1 MQHDE
6 HQPYSVLLKVSVKA
20 ELHLTK
26 SHLHRMMQSSE
37 LLTLMASTVALKT
50 GLLCLTLLQN
60 LGLAGLVKLQ
70 PYFSRILK
78 ALTSLLKD
86 STTWRRGK
94 MNASS

>member
-1 MQHDE
+1 
-6 HQPYSVLLKVSVKA
+6 
-20 ELHLTK
+20 
-26 SHLHRMMQSSE
+26 
-37 LLTLMASTVALKT
+37 MASTVALKT

-86 STTWRRGK
+86 SRTWRRENECK
-94 MNASS
+94 DLITPLLAEQRFLDFHQFISIFYF